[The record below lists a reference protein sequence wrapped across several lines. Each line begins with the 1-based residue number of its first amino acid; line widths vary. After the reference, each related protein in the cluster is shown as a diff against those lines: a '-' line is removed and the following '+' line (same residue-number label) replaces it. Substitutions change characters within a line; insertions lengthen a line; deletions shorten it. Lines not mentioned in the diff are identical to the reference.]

1 MKLKILLFF
10 LLFPKLIFA
19 EVIKVNNEEII
30 ELMQNGVPIV
40 DIRTSNEWVDTGVI
54 DDSNLLTFFDK
65 DGKYNTDLWL
75 SKLERLID
83 IDKPFILICRSGK
96 RSGRASKYLDEQFN
110 YEKLYDA
117 TNGMVSWIN
126 AKNKIVKPN

>member
-1 MKLKILLFF
+1 MKLKILIFF
-10 LLFPKLIFA
+10 LFLPKLIFA
-19 EVIKVNNEEII
+19 EVIKVNNEELI

-40 DIRTSNEWVDTGVI
+40 DIRRSNEWVDTGVI

-65 DGKYNTDLWL
+65 DGKYNIDLWL

-117 TNGMVSWIN
+117 TNGMVSWIH

>member
-10 LLFPKLIFA
+10 LFLPKLIFA
-19 EVIKVNNEEII
+19 DVIKVNNEEII
-30 ELMQNGVPIV
+30 ELMRNGVPIV
-40 DIRTSNEWVDTGVI
+40 DIRKSNEWADTGVI
-54 DDSNLLTFFDK
+54 YDSNLLTFFDK

-117 TNGMVSWIN
+117 TNGMLSWIN

>member
-10 LLFPKLIFA
+10 LFLPKLIFA
-19 EVIKVNNEEII
+19 DVIKVNNEEII

-126 AKNKIVKPN
+126 SKNKTVKPN

>member
-10 LLFPKLIFA
+10 LFFPKLIFA

-117 TNGMVSWIN
+117 TNGMLSWIN